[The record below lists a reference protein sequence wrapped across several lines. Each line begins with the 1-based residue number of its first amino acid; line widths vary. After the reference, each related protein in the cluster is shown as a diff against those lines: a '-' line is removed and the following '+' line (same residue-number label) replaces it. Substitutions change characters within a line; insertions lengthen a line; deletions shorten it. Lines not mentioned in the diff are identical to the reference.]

1 MPHKNGLQDWVNENA
16 ASYEDIETLRSI
28 AIVPY
33 YTAMRR
39 MIWRRRRDGDG
50 NAENGEA
57 NGEDDDTNGEDRE
70 ANSDDSDDETD
81 SQAQAGPGK
90 KRRKTTAKEKINFKI
105 TGQSYNWVICD
116 DVYPIR
122 GPRSLTHKLIH
133 QLEHEA
139 TLVTSATPLLNQQ
152 DDI

>member
-1 MPHKNGLQDWVNENA
+1 
-16 ASYEDIETLRSI
+16 
-28 AIVPY
+28 
-33 YTAMRR
+33 

>member
-1 MPHKNGLQDWVNENA
+1 MPFLTRIYQ
-16 ASYEDIETLRSI
+16 TLRSI

-33 YTAMRR
+33 HTAMRR
-39 MIWRRRRDGDG
+39 MITPKKKEDASEAQDHEENENGDNNGAGPARGRRQRKQARPRRRKG
-50 NAENGEA
+50 N
-57 NGEDDDTNGEDRE
+57 TV
-70 ANSDDSDDETD
+70 
-81 SQAQAGPGK
+81 
-90 KRRKTTAKEKINFKI
+90 EKQEIDFKI

-122 GPRSLTHKLIH
+122 GPRPITHKLIH

-152 DDI
+152 EDM